1 MEKEEIKELVKKEV
15 AKQKGLE
22 DREEINK
29 LVKEYT
35 IKEISEIRSRL
46 GFKGLFDREKLKAQI
61 RGIIDFELGE
71 FKEQIMETA
80 IKRDL
85 KTYEII
91 EETVKGLIGEK
102 ISEDFIKGVIVD
114 KLTNKLHPFVEEV
127 VRASYHKFSGQISRK
142 LRDIINLKTSTISEI
157 KQVVEG
163 IPVEFG
169 NDEEFFKAIVHKDWK
184 LLEDKNKK

>member
-1 MEKEEIKELVKKEV
+1 MEKEEIKELVKEEV
-15 AKQKGLE
+15 AKQKRLE
-22 DREEINK
+22 DREEISK

-35 IKEISEIRSRL
+35 IREISDIRSRL

-61 RGIIDFELGE
+61 KGIIDFELGE

-80 IKRDL
+80 LKRDQR
-85 KTYEII
+85 TYEII
-91 EETVKGLIGEK
+91 EETVKGMIGEK
-102 ISEDFIKGVIVD
+102 VSEPFIKSVIVD

-142 LRDIINLKTSTISEI
+142 LRDMINLKTSTISEI
-157 KQVVEG
+157 KEVVEK

-169 NDEEFFKAIVHKDWK
+169 DDEEFFKAVVHKDWK
-184 LLEDKNKK
+184 LLEDKKE